1 MSSTGSGNVRPMT
14 IDGKH
19 FELSL
24 CEQPHANSWHW
35 IIAAPGELVLSGE
48 ATSEMT
54 SEMQALHSACRA
66 GRALA
71 RLAAA

>member
-48 ATSEMT
+48 ATSEM
-54 SEMQALHSACRA
+54 QALHSACRA